1 MAPPGP
7 GMFLCLVCVSFSWPD
22 MQQWPEDIK
31 SLSRYASNPDSL
43 LIMNT
48 YPGKQANTF
57 SWSPRL
63 VLFKIKAA
71 KIIFFSSSV
80 FLQQQPSYSGFF
92 FLPFV
97 ASVTYSVN
105 FYSSQIKAI
114 KMLIITSRKGTK
126 ELE

>member
-71 KIIFFSSSV
+71 KIIFFLLLYFCSNSHHTQV
-80 FLQQQPSYSGFF
+80 FF